1 MNRRPPRSTLFPSA
15 TLFRSLPQPPP
26 PGVERRGRE
35 RMALELAGV
44 CIGLLGD
51 PVRQAPGSRD
61 VEGLA
66 HLALIVDQ
74 VPAILWTTNAELRIT
89 ARSGAGLESAQI
101 LPERVVGASLLEQFS
116 NQAVSADSI
125 NAHRRALAGEPGSY
139 QIRVGDRRCDAHV
152 EPLRD
157 KAGAIVG
164 VVGVAG
170 EGGGRRAGPGGK
182 PVGPARLSGLF
193 RRAAG

>member
-89 ARSGAGLESAQI
+89 ARSGAGVGSAQI

-139 QIRVGDRRCDAHV
+139 QIRVCNRRCDAHV

-157 KAGAIVG
+157 KVGAIVA
-164 VVGVAG
+164 VVGVAVDVRH
-170 EGGGRRAGPGGK
+170 RRREPARK
-182 PVGPARLSGLF
+182 PSGPAYVGDL
-193 RRAAG
+193 

>member
-51 PVRQAPGSRD
+51 PVRQAPGARD

-66 HLALIVDQ
+66 RLALIVDQ
-74 VPAILWTTNAELRIT
+74 VPAIDRKSTRLNSSHGYI
-89 ARSGAGLESAQI
+89 SYAGFCLKKK
-101 LPERVVGASLLEQFS
+101 
-116 NQAVSADSI
+116 
-125 NAHRRALAGEPGSY
+125 H
-139 QIRVGDRRCDAHV
+139 
-152 EPLRD
+152 
-157 KAGAIVG
+157 
-164 VVGVAG
+164 
-170 EGGGRRAGPGGK
+170 
-182 PVGPARLSGLF
+182 
-193 RRAAG
+193 